1 MGGPP
6 GEETSALSAGEHCS
20 IPGWQEGPF
29 FGLVDQVRREA
40 ALRLGALVFA
50 GDCKVRCGLSSLLS
64 PVFKEGLIKSERLI
78 SLVLRKMPAAFQ
90 VKWYRECQVG
100 ESVFHEHC
108 GLTVEWPEVQE
119 AGGSHQWLK
128 MREAEHCPVVSGLL
142 SVTISPLLFL
152 SLTYGIHCTNLYV
165 VS

>member
-78 SLVLRKMPAAFQ
+78 DLSSKVLEIGFNKLSEIKYNIILCKVSCCSGPAG
-90 VKWYRECQVG
+90 W
-100 ESVFHEHC
+100 
-108 GLTVEWPEVQE
+108 
-119 AGGSHQWLK
+119 
-128 MREAEHCPVVSGLL
+128 
-142 SVTISPLLFL
+142 
-152 SLTYGIHCTNLYV
+152 
-165 VS
+165 